1 MLSKSIKN
9 QIIIGVNLI
18 ILAVV
23 VAASFVNYF
32 RSLHEIDEVFDAQ
45 LAQTSRL
52 LAKIVEADP
61 LIKQRINPKEIAIPD
76 ISSTLMEVPSA
87 MERLKDGHKYES
99 QIGFQVWSD
108 QGQLLLKSENT
119 GNSSLA
125 PFEQGYFELKDA
137 EKHWISF
144 SLYDAKAQLWLQT
157 GQRVEVR
164 DELSLYLV
172 TGQIGQILV
181 TMLLLSGLIYYV
193 VHRAFV
199 PVESFCLQLNNTKP
213 SDLAPIH
220 SELPLEMQPI
230 QMALNHLLSNI
241 GEHID
246 QEKRFIADASH
257 ELRTPLAVLQLHA
270 HNIELADNSIERKK
284 SISAIISSS
293 QRMTH
298 LIHQLMALAKVD
310 RQRQLHLE
318 KVSING
324 LIDYSLSL
332 LSGSQAERVA
342 WDIDIP
348 ADASCQGDKSLLQ
361 VVFRNL
367 IDNATKYAVAQSTIK
382 IHATVSNQMCTVC
395 FVNSISSDQ
404 KTESERLTDRF
415 YRSPVHQQIDG
426 AGLGLSIV
434 KQILS
439 LHRAEMDIA
448 FEHPDLIRISIS
460 IPQML

>member
-18 ILAVV
+18 ILAVL

-99 QIGFQVWSD
+99 QIGFQVWSA

-164 DELSLYLV
+164 NELSLYLV

-181 TMLLLSGLIYYV
+181 TMLLLSGLIYYI

-199 PVESFCLQLNNTKP
+199 PVESFCSQLNNTKP

-241 GEHID
+241 N
-246 QEKRFIADASH
+246 
-257 ELRTPLAVLQLHA
+257 V
-270 HNIELADNSIERKK
+270 
-284 SISAIISSS
+284 
-293 QRMTH
+293 
-298 LIHQLMALAKVD
+298 
-310 RQRQLHLE
+310 
-318 KVSING
+318 
-324 LIDYSLSL
+324 
-332 LSGSQAERVA
+332 
-342 WDIDIP
+342 
-348 ADASCQGDKSLLQ
+348 
-361 VVFRNL
+361 
-367 IDNATKYAVAQSTIK
+367 
-382 IHATVSNQMCTVC
+382 
-395 FVNSISSDQ
+395 
-404 KTESERLTDRF
+404 LTD
-415 YRSPVHQQIDG
+415 
-426 AGLGLSIV
+426 
-434 KQILS
+434 
-439 LHRAEMDIA
+439 
-448 FEHPDLIRISIS
+448 
-460 IPQML
+460 